1 MAPWTTPSSLT
12 SRTRRAITG
21 TVLLSLVA
29 TTAVPVAAADP
40 DELVVKTSL
49 GIQAFL
55 VTLDGLG
62 DVAPL
67 AEPLPATATS
77 PARLLGL
84 DAGILSAQ
92 LLGGLGPI
100 TDLATLDGHAV
111 EIAVGGVQGTATFS
125 ATETVVPGDARH
137 IDVTLEVELTRTADV
152 PLTYLEGIPEDPD
165 DPDNPGSPLDLTNG
179 VVAIDA
185 GFSAEFVFRG
195 TETPTDAVP
204 ATTYG
209 FSVEAPSAGDPQM
222 VVTVA
227 AADDIDFEGR
237 YGFTAVD
244 VTGAA
249 SYDGIEI
256 SIPVVDPDGS
266 GRVTIEEIATTLASD
281 LVAPAFTG
289 GAVDVD
295 LTLDSDLLTGDVD
308 GTLTSK
314 GAVTGAATYP
324 ATEFTPTPALEPFGT
339 VNADDALLGLG
350 QTAVALRTAMGLA
363 DVRLPFLD
371 DQVSDLYD
379 PGAALFEFV
388 ELRGNALIVCGAA
401 DTIPP
406 AGELRPGGTAYCQ
419 AFTSADVTAIDWA
432 ATGATVAANGDA
444 VGTGGL
450 APTTNVRLTGITLP
464 LDVEVTFTPI
474 QLEDEAPV
482 SLKAVPR
489 FTTAQELREQLV
501 AEGFD
506 VALDYDAIELTI
518 TYAVEHSTTE
528 VKASYPYDIAD
539 SLRPRASL
547 AEVVADPA
555 TQKAEVT
562 MTDGQLATTFGII
575 LGELDDAQALEDP
588 DQAFTLQ
595 DRFVLDGDGSAIL
608 SIGSIDATAV
618 ATFAGRVGY
627 LPVTAS
633 TVDFTISSGSP
644 ALEVTLAPGRV
655 GVSDLVATLDAFSAS
670 TDLQARMALDVT
682 ATTPPAT
689 GILEVTWA
697 DVSGDPFPAVVG
709 DEDYDTTL
717 RPFDIQATVTGVVTA
732 SGAPATEAM
741 VDADADLLAAF
752 GLDPSAIGTPIPAPL
767 YNTTQGTM
775 CGAFTIVSAT
785 TLRCDEPLAGGD
797 LSALEEGDPLPTWS
811 WAPGDRY
818 EVRGDLDALRGL
830 ILDALLELAGGL
842 ALAEDPVLPL
852 VGRLAR
858 PQGGTEL
865 VAWRDLLA
873 PQFTEVVAAVGEVA
887 DTIAT
892 HEPID
897 GHDEPVPNPAATLP
911 ELLDMLTD
919 AVGRPVT
926 VSLAEHD
933 NPAAGGPT
941 QHLVLSVQGLAASG
955 TADAPLRIR
964 LTDTLALTQPDDSSD
979 PMIAVEHASTA
990 GLELGIP
997 LAAGVPAG
1005 ATIALEGTGISGA
1018 SVTASDTGIDLL
1030 ADVGAMTV
1038 RVGSGASKLGQHSG
1052 DPANT
1057 TTLKTA
1063 ADLSG
1068 VSVGMVLRNVTRAAS
1083 CTVTAVDDGAGE
1095 ATCDDGLKDVSGDAV
1110 EWEHEDAFVIHPM
1123 ATLASGN
1130 AIAAG
1135 TTLVTAA
1142 DLSLV
1147 SPGDLLVATG
1157 AGTACVVASVTANP
1171 EDPDQA
1177 TCVDDAITWTDGD
1190 AFTVHTVTITGTHDD
1205 PPNTT
1210 RLYDPTVDFAAIGVN
1225 VGDTVAKLN
1234 PSGNEVGSCTVTA
1247 VGDAGDGSA
1256 LFCDGLSNGQR
1267 WKDGDTYKLGGL
1279 GTLKLDGTGVLAG
1292 TSGALVPDFVAGAA
1306 WAWEGLETPN
1316 DCGAGIE
1323 GDACARLSLASIP
1336 AEGET
1341 SDYLGTLAAQ
1351 LAWDDPGAFSIASTD
1366 PVDVPEPLLDALAI
1380 TPLDWSLLPAGL
1392 PFVAFAM
1399 GDAVDGMAADESIP
1413 LLGSRLDGGA
1423 DLEFD
1428 LFALTGE
1435 LTGLGSYLDDALESF
1450 VPGGG
1455 TSIDDRIQ
1463 EVVTSYFTSEV
1474 DDDRL
1479 DGLVPT
1485 VAVTCAGDGGS
1496 CHPDDDGPEHV
1507 EDVTVSFRIDTD
1519 VSAPP
1524 AARGCTEADGCG
1536 GAGIG
1541 GLEFDLGLPG
1551 LPFEVEE
1558 DDTPVT
1564 SRVGWSLDVAFGL
1577 SRDLG
1582 PYLVGATGD
1591 DLRLAASAELAATT
1605 SCEESSSVNPNQTG
1619 EISFVSDRCFDAF
1632 VGLLPGTLFD
1642 ADGGDRTK
1650 VDLLTKASL
1659 PAEPIGFADLID
1671 GVDATRSLDAVG
1683 NVDLLFKMHDLEDIG
1698 LPALL
1703 MIFHVDYD
1711 SSRPANQPWSDPRY
1725 SDLVLDL
1732 GTFIERTLGPVLDDI
1747 QAFLKPIKPVVDIT
1761 LASVPIVSELSQA
1774 VGRGPVTFFDLL
1786 NAVSSND
1793 LTLIGRVLELLKF
1806 AANLPDEQELLIRLS
1821 DGENFSPGNQES
1833 GGSDAQKDQKRGG
1846 FKVSAEKAKKP
1857 PCEIPEGKTSCTK
1870 KDASWSGGS
1879 GSAKYDSIGKS
1890 ENGKVTRKTNA
1901 AVGISGAGVTFPFL
1915 DDVNQIYGLFVG
1927 VDATLVR
1934 FDAGTLTATA
1944 GMSISFGP
1952 FMAGPVPMEVNLGG
1966 SVTLQGRMALGY
1978 DTRGL
1983 TRAIRGDDPI
1993 NASYLLDGLF
2003 LDDLDAA
2010 GKDVDEIKLIVK
2022 VSAGASASLKIIK
2035 VGLEA
2040 VVIVTI
2046 ALNLNDPDGNGK
2058 LYVEEVLQHLNNP
2071 ICLFDVTGTLEFILQ
2086 LFFEINLFITK
2097 VKFTQILWQLKP
2109 PLKLF
2114 EISCDPPAP
2123 VWARPVGGDLVLN
2136 AGPDANLRNVFTSE
2150 KNEKFVVRQVTAE
2163 GAGTGGGTDVEI
2175 TFNGVPLPYTV
2186 PKDGRLVG
2194 RMLDGNDTVRLLP
2207 GATEDG
2213 SEEIPFTVDAFLEAS
2228 SGRNRFEGGDGDDVL
2243 VGGSGKDTL
2252 RGGKG
2257 DDALFGRGEDDVLD
2271 GGTGDDLLYGGD
2283 GNDRLIGS
2291 AGADLLHGGSGDDTV
2306 DGGPGLKTA
2315 PADGSHLLD
2324 LGNVLIGGAGDDTVQ
2339 GGPGI
2344 DHLFGDDVPLGV
2356 TGVPLSINDLDSLDL
2371 DSPAGRTAMAAARNW
2386 LDARDSM
2393 DRHAMCQFF
2402 DGATG
2407 DDTLAG
2413 HDGNDRLYGGPGDD
2427 ILEGG
2432 RGNDL
2437 LCGQAG
2443 NDILQGGRGNDELWG
2458 GTGNDQLFAGRDD
2471 DRLHGGPGDDLLVA
2485 EGGRHV
2491 MLGGT
2496 GADQLLGAD
2505 GRDGA
2510 GDLLIGDD
2518 VAGTDAGR
2526 LKPGDP
2532 WPMLDDAV
2540 SLKEDGNVGTTSACA
2555 PFVVVIAGRLDLN
2568 GDRNATNDNGRF
2580 HGYRVIGGQLDVDGD
2595 GLITGADNGL
2605 VADEVVLGGRFDLD
2619 RNGVIE
2625 PATAAQPFDSGRV
2638 DGMASIGSGDGDCII
2653 GGTSDDR
2660 LFGVDGGDHLD
2671 GGDGDDLLE
2680 GNLGDDTMR
2689 GGPGDDRMFGGD
2701 GDDTMYGDSGDD
2713 EMYGGAG
2720 DDTMSGGLGVD
2731 WMEGNQGDDTMSG
2744 GAGDDTMLGGS
2755 SDRPHPQRA
2764 SAVGGI
2770 DKAAGDDVLFG
2781 DAGQDL
2787 MFGDNVHIE
2796 ANGAWRYWAGTLGV
2810 DPPESW
2816 PPADLHGNDQL
2827 FGGPDDDVILGQLG
2841 DDEVDGQGGHD
2852 HVFGDLARI
2861 ALPNGGWAPAQRPA
2875 WHAHTFPAASVGP
2888 GPTHWPGGAP
2898 RYDATLI
2905 APELG
2910 GEDHV
2915 RGDTGD
2921 DHAYGGAG
2929 DDLVEGGVGDDHLEG
2944 NGGADEVYGL
2954 SNAIEAEAD
2963 SEAKTRELLLLAGG
2977 ASDQDVII
2985 GGSSDVHPNVA
2996 KADIGAPDE
3005 GDLLRGNAQQDVI
3018 LGDNALVTR
3027 QTTDGGDAW
3036 AIDSVTGGFAR
3047 VVAMY
3052 DRTRPPSTEGGI
3064 VGLDEV
3070 SGNDILIGDAGND
3083 RLFGQGGDDLLR
3095 GNDGDDLLEGNQG
3108 NDWLEGNDGDDDLI
3122 GGSSCALGALACTGD
3137 DDGDDLLYGGA
3148 DQDVLAGDNAVIL
3161 RAPPAGEADVYL
3173 ATQGRFLGFMQDRWV
3188 ILLDIGDHDDRR
3200 FGGDRVSGGT
3210 EDDVAFGQHG
3220 DDWISG
3226 GPGADYLEGNSADDG
3241 MFGDRFLSD
3250 IGWVA
3255 KVRQRFGSG
3264 DDPADVL
3271 VVPPSIR
3278 DLDAALPGYDLPR
3291 RLDDE
3296 GTVVAAALRQLEGL
3310 GAHGAT
3316 TVGQVDGQDDMLGGS
3331 RRPGIPD
3338 GHDLLWGDGDHDAM
3352 TGDNA
3357 DVPRGITGTVY
3368 TRQDEWYAASVAVED
3383 RAILRDVLLHDD
3395 GISLTYGPR
3404 DIDAPWGDDFMD
3416 GGTGDDV
3423 MYGQDGD
3430 DEMWGND
3437 DDDLMWGGVGDDHMF
3452 GGHGDDGMLGDRGS
3466 IRRFHLH
3473 GGDARFPTGTLT
3485 FNAPPFL
3492 TYQKFVTGRLHH
3504 VIEPMMAGGI
3514 MAPGGADLM
3523 RGGPDHDA
3531 IHGGPGNDRLNGDAG
3546 GDILFGGDGHDA
3558 LWGGWGNPDDRSDR
3572 GPTDRF
3578 LDHLIGGH
3586 GDDFLDYRPRKG
3598 IDYDVPGQ
3606 PGFDRWRCRSPPPF
3620 VGQAGGGG
3628 PLGGACLEQGA
3639 PPVVRPGVD
3648 ELAPTDVPR
3657 PRPREGLRPLPVDA
3671 EVVGDRVVA
3680 DRLAEAAGQGRAQRD
3695 PQPPRADRGQAAVV
3709 APDQVARVDDR
3720 SEHLRARPHEPLA
3733 VLPRR
3738 RARAAP
3744 RSSPAR
3750 PRRPGS
3756 GPSGAAVRPA
3766 RRPAAPRGPPGRRR
3780 RRWRRV
3786 AARGAGSGR
3795 PARSSGR

>member
-92 LLGGLGPI
+92 LLGELGPI
-100 TDLATLDGHAV
+100 TDLATLDGHEV
-111 EIAVGGVQGTATFS
+111 EIAVGGVQVAATFE
-125 ATETVVPGDARH
+125 ATETALGDFRQ
-137 IDVTLEVELTRTADV
+137 IDVTLEVELSRTADV
-152 PLTYLEGIPEDPD
+152 PLSYLDGIPEDPD
-165 DPDNPGSPLDLTNG
+165 DPDNPGSPLDLTDG
-179 VVAIDA
+179 VVADVEA
-185 GFSAEFVFRG
+185 SFSATFAFRG
-195 TETPTDAVP
+195 TETPTDTVP
-204 ATTYG
+204 AKAYG

-222 VVTVA
+222 VVTVD
-227 AADDIDFEGR
+227 ADDTIDFEGR

-244 VTGAA
+244 VSGTA
-249 SYDGIEI
+249 SYDGVEI

-266 GRVTIEEIATTLASD
+266 GHLTIEEIATTLASD
-281 LVAPAFTG
+281 LVAPSFTG
-289 GAVDVD
+289 GAIDVA
-295 LTLDSDLLTGDVD
+295 LALDSDLLAGDED
-308 GTLTSK
+308 GTLASS
-314 GAVTGAATYP
+314 GNLAGEPGYP
-324 ATEFTPTPALEPFGT
+324 PTVFTPTAELEPFGT

-371 DQVSDLYD
+371 GQVSDLYD

-406 AGELRPGGTAYCQ
+406 SGELRPGGAAYCQ
-419 AFTSADVTAIDWA
+419 AFTASDVTAITWSA
-432 ATGATVAANGDA
+432 PGATITDNQNDVR
-444 VGTGGL
+444 TGGL
-450 APTTNVRLTGITLP
+450 APTTSVRITGITLP
-464 LDVEVTFTPI
+464 LDVEVVFTPV
-474 QLEDEAPV
+474 QLEDETPTP
-482 SLKAVPR
+482 LRAVPR
-489 FTTAQELREQLV
+489 FATAQELSEQLA
-501 AEGFD
+501 AEGFTA
-506 VALDYDAIELTI
+506 ALAYDADALTI
-518 TYAVEHSTTE
+518 TYDVAHGTE
-528 VKASYPYDIAD
+528 SVSRTFPYDVAD
-539 SLRPRASL
+539 ALRPRANL
-547 AEVVADPA
+547 AELVAPPLPIGDLNA
-555 TQKAEVT
+555 TDQEAAVT
-562 MTDGQLATTFGII
+562 MTNGQLATTFGII
-575 LGELDDAQALEDP
+575 LGELDDAQEFEDP
-588 DQAFTLQ
+588 TDAFTLQ

-608 SIGSIDATAV
+608 SVGSLDADEE
-618 ATFAGRVGY
+618 ATFTGRIGY
-627 LPVTAS
+627 LPVTA
-633 TVDFTISSGSP
+633 TTDDLTISSGAP
-644 ALEVTLAPGRV
+644 ALAVTLASGRF
-655 GVSDLVATLDAFSAS
+655 GVSDLVATLDGFTAA
-670 TDLQARMALDVT
+670 TDVQAHMT
-682 ATTPPAT
+682 
-689 GILEVTWA
+689 LEVVSSVPTTSGVLAVAWG
-697 DVSGDPFPAVVG
+697 DVAADPFPAVVG
-709 DEDYDTTL
+709 DEDYETTL
-717 RPFDIQATVTGVVTA
+717 RPFDIQATVAGVVT
-732 SGAPATEAM
+732 GAGTPATRGM
-741 VDADADLLAAF
+741 VDTDADLLAAF
-752 GLDPSAIGTPIPAPL
+752 GLDAGAAGTSVPAPL

-775 CGAFTIVSAT
+775 CGGFTIVSST
-785 TLRCDEPLAGGD
+785 ELRCDDALAGGD
-797 LSALEEGDPLPTWS
+797 LTDPESDPPVWS
-811 WAPGDRY
+811 PGDRY

-842 ALAEDPVLPL
+842 ALAEEPVLPL
-852 VGRLAR
+852 VGRSAR
-858 PQGGTEL
+858 PQGGSEL
-865 VAWRDLLA
+865 VPWRDLLA
-873 PQFTEVVAAVGEVA
+873 PQFAEVVSAVGDVA
-887 DTIAT
+887 NTIAT

-911 ELLDMLTD
+911 ELLLRLTE
-919 AVGRPVT
+919 AVGQPVT
-926 VSLAEHD
+926 VSLAEHE

-941 QHLVLSVQGLAASG
+941 QHLVVSVQGLAASG

-964 LTDTLALTQPDDSSD
+964 LTESLALVQPDDSTD
-979 PMIAVEHASTA
+979 PMITVAHTSTA

-1005 ATIALEGTGISGA
+1005 ATIALEGTGITGA
-1018 SVTASDTGIDLL
+1018 SVTANDTGIDLL

-1038 RVGSGASKLGQHSG
+1038 RVGTGASKLGQHSG

-1063 ADLSG
+1063 AGLGG
-1068 VSVGMVLRNVTRAAS
+1068 VSVGMVLRNLTRAAS
-1083 CTVTAVDDGAGE
+1083 CTITAVDAGAGE
-1095 ATCDDGLKDVSGDAV
+1095 ATCGAGLEDVAGDPV
-1110 EWEHEDAFVIHPM
+1110 EWEHEDAFVIHPA
-1123 ATLASGN
+1123 ATLANGD
-1130 AIAAG
+1130 AAAAG
-1135 TTLVTAA
+1135 TTLVTTA
-1142 DLSLV
+1142 DLSGV
-1147 SPGDLLVATG
+1147 SPNDLLVATDVG
-1157 AGTACVVASVTANP
+1157 PACVVASVTAHA

-1177 TCVDDAITWTDGD
+1177 TCVDDAITWADGD
-1190 AFTVHTVTITGTHDD
+1190 AFTIHAVTVTGTHDD

-1210 RLYDPTVDFAAIGVN
+1210 RLYDPLVDFTAIGVS

-1234 PSGNEVGSCTVTA
+1234 PSGNEVGSCNVTA
-1247 VGDAGDGSA
+1247 VGDAGDESA

-1292 TSGALVPDFVAGAA
+1292 TSGALVPDFVADAA
-1306 WAWEGLETPN
+1306 WAWEGLETAN

-1341 SDYLGTLAAQ
+1341 PDYLGTLAVQ

-1428 LFALTGE
+1428 LFDLTGE
-1435 LTGLGSYLDDALESF
+1435 LTGLGSYLDEALESF
-1450 VPGGG
+1450 VPGGS
-1455 TSIDDRIQ
+1455 TSIDARIQ
-1463 EVVTSYFTSEV
+1463 DVVESYFIDVV

-1479 DGLVPT
+1479 EGLVPT
-1485 VAVTCAGDGGS
+1485 VDVTCSGGGGS
-1496 CHPDDDGPEHV
+1496 CHPTQDGPEDV
-1507 EDVTVSFRIDTD
+1507 DDVTVSLRIDTD

-1524 AARGCTEADGCG
+1524 TARGCEGNGCG

-1551 LPFEVEE
+1551 LPFEVFE
-1558 DDTPVT
+1558 DHTPVE

-1577 SRDLG
+1577 SRELG
-1582 PYLVGATGD
+1582 PYVVGAAGD
-1591 DLRLAASAELAATT
+1591 DLRLAASAQIAEKVASGTF
-1605 SCEESSSVNPNQTG
+1605 CEEDGSVNPNQTE

-1642 ADGGDRTK
+1642 ADGANRTK

-1659 PAEPIGFADLID
+1659 PPGPIGFADLID
-1671 GVDATRSLDAVG
+1671 GVAADRTLDAVG
-1683 NVDLLFKMHDLEDIG
+1683 NVDLLFKMHDIEDIG

-1711 SSRPANQPWSDPRY
+1711 SGRPANQRWSDPRY

-1806 AANLPDEQELLIRLS
+1806 AANLPDEQQLLIRLS
-1821 DGENFSPGNQES
+1821 DGENFSPGTQES
-1833 GGSDAQKDQKRGG
+1833 GGSAAQKDQKRGG

-1879 GSAKYDSIGKS
+1879 GSAKYDSISKS

-1901 AVGISGAGVTFPFL
+1901 AVGISGAGVSFPFL

-1983 TRAIRGDDPI
+1983 TRAIRGEDPI

-2114 EISCDPPAP
+2114 EISCEPPAP
-2123 VWARPVGGDLVLN
+2123 VWAREKDGDLVLN
-2136 AGPDANLRNVFTSE
+2136 AGDDAHLRNVFTSE
-2150 KNEKFVVRQVTAE
+2150 PHEKFVVRQLTPE
-2163 GAGTGGGTDVEI
+2163 GQGKDGSTDVEI
-2175 TFNGVPLPYTV
+2175 TFNGVPLLYHV

-2194 RMLDGNDTVRLLP
+2194 RMAGGNDTVRLLP

-2257 DDALFGRGEDDVLD
+2257 DDALFGRGDDDVLD
-2271 GGTGDDLLYGGD
+2271 GGAGDDLLYGGD

-2315 PADGSHLLD
+2315 PPGGSHLLD
-2324 LGNVLIGGAGDDTVQ
+2324 LGNVLIGGAGDDTIQ

-2356 TGVPLSINDLDSLDL
+2356 PGVPLTINDLDTLGLDT
-2371 DSPAGRTAMAAARNW
+2371 PGGRAAMEAAWAW
-2386 LDARDSM
+2386 LHARDSM

-2402 DGATG
+2402 DAATG
-2407 DDTLAG
+2407 NDTLAG
-2413 HDGNDRLYGGPGDD
+2413 HDGDDRLYGGPGDD

-2458 GTGNDQLFAGRDD
+2458 GIGDDQLFAGRDD
-2471 DRLHGGPGDDLLVA
+2471 DLLHGGPGDDLLVA
-2485 EGGRHV
+2485 EDGRHV
-2491 MLGGT
+2491 MIGGT

-2505 GRDGA
+2505 GEGGD

-2518 VAGTDAGR
+2518 VVGMDPGP

-2532 WPMLDDAV
+2532 WPTLDGPV
-2540 SLKEDGNVGTTSACA
+2540 SLKEDGNAGTTSACA
-2555 PFVVVIAGRLDLN
+2555 PFVVVIAGRLDLD
-2568 GDRNATNDNGRF
+2568 GDGVTDTADEGRF
-2580 HGYRVIGGQLDVDGD
+2580 HGYPVIDGYLDVDGD
-2595 GLITGADNGL
+2595 GIVDEPDDNGL
-2605 VADEVVLGGRFDLD
+2605 VAGEVVLGGRFDLD
-2619 RNGVIE
+2619 RDGQIQG
-2625 PATAAQPFDSGRV
+2625 ASTTHPFDSGRV
-2638 DGMASIGSGDGDCII
+2638 DGMASIGTGDGDCII
-2653 GGTSDDR
+2653 GGAGNDR

-2689 GGPGDDRMFGGD
+2689 GGPGDDTMFGGN
-2701 GDDTMYGDSGDD
+2701 GDDVMYGDSGDD

-2720 DDTMSGGLGVD
+2720 DDIMSGGLGVD
-2731 WMEGNQGDDTMSG
+2731 WMEGNQDDDTMAG

-2755 SDRPHPQRA
+2755 SNRPHPQRA

-2770 DKAAGDDVLFG
+2770 DKPAGDDVLFG

-2796 ANGAWRYWAGTLGV
+2796 ASGAWRYWPGTLGV

-2816 PPADLHGNDQL
+2816 PPANLHGNDRL

-2841 DDEVDGQGGHD
+2841 DDEVDGEGGHD
-2852 HVFGDLARI
+2852 HLFGDNARI
-2861 ALPNGGWAPAQRPA
+2861 ALPNGAWAPSQRPT
-2875 WHAHTFPAASVGP
+2875 WHAHTFPSATTTDD
-2888 GPTHWPGGAP
+2888 PTHWPTPAGDGANGAP

-2910 GEDHV
+2910 GEDHL

-2954 SNAIEAEAD
+2954 SFAIEADAD
-2963 SEAKTRELLLLAGG
+2963 SEAKTRELLLLGG
-2977 ASDQDVII
+2977 GSDQDVII
-2985 GGSSDVHPNVA
+2985 GGSSDVHPHVA
-2996 KADIGAPDE
+2996 KGDIGAPDE
-3005 GDLLRGNAQQDVI
+3005 GDFLRGNAYQDVI

-3027 QTTDGGDAW
+3027 QTTTPDGTAW
-3036 AIDSVTGGFAR
+3036 ATDPVTGGFAR
-3047 VVAMY
+3047 TVSMY
-3052 DRTRPPSTEGGI
+3052 DRDRPPETEGDT

-3070 SGNDILIGDAGND
+3070 SGNDILIGDASND

-3095 GNDGDDLLEGNQG
+3095 GNGGDDLLEGNQG
-3108 NDWLEGNDGDDDLI
+3108 DDWLEGNDGDDDLI
-3122 GGSSCALGALACTGD
+3122 GGSSCADGALDCDGD

-3161 RAPPAGEADVYL
+3161 RAQPAGEADVYL
-3173 ATQGRFLGFMQDRWV
+3173 ATEGRFLGFTQDRWV
-3188 ILLDIGDHDDRR
+3188 ILLDIGGDDDLR
-3200 FGGDRVSGGT
+3200 FGDDRVSGGT

-3226 GPGADYLEGNSADDG
+3226 GPGADYLEGNSDDDG

-3255 KVRQRFGSG
+3255 KVRQRFESG

-3271 VVPPSIR
+3271 VVPDSIR
-3278 DLDAALPGYDLPR
+3278 ELDASLPGYDLPR

-3296 GTVVAAALRQLEGL
+3296 GAVIDDEDEDPAVESALRQLEGF
-3310 GAHGAT
+3310 GAHGAST
-3316 TVGQVDGQDDMLGGS
+3316 AGQVDGQDDMLGGS

-3338 GHDLLWGDGDHDAM
+3338 GHDLMWGDGDHDTIM
-3352 TGDNA
+3352 GDNA
-3357 DVPRGITGTVY
+3357 DIPRDITDGTYV
-3368 TRQDEWYAASVAVED
+3368 RQTEWYPPGTD
-3383 RAILRDVLLHDD
+3383 TDDMAIVRDVTLHDD
-3395 GISLTYGPR
+3395 GVSLTYGDR
-3404 DIDAPWGDDFMD
+3404 DEDAPWGDDFQD
-3416 GGTGDDV
+3416 GGPGDDV

-3466 IRRFHLH
+3466 VLRFYLH

-3492 TYQKFVTGRLHH
+3492 TYRKFVTGRLHH
-3504 VIEPMMAGGI
+3504 VIEPMMDRGV

-3558 LWGGWGNPDDRSDR
+3558 LWGGEGSPDVRSDR

-3578 LDHLIGGH
+3578 LDYLIGGH
-3586 GDDFLDYRPRKG
+3586 GDDLLDYRPRKG
-3598 IDYDVPGQ
+3598 IDYDVPGA
-3606 PGFDRWRCRSPPPF
+3606 PGFDRFGWHAATVPYWHPDADDTDQAAADAPVQQDHQGIDWMYGGWDRDLMQGDETANGPNPGDRMLDWTGAYNLYTACNPAYGGHNDIRALSPQMISFLEEWAWSLGAAMTLPE
-3620 VGQAGGGG
+3620 VRQAGSG
-3628 PLGGACLEQGA
+3628 LGNAGF
-3639 PPVVRPGVD
+3639 RS
-3648 ELAPTDVPR
+3648 LALVYQKDNR
-3657 PRPREGLRPLPVDA
+3657 NN
-3671 EVVGDRVVA
+3671 
-3680 DRLAEAAGQGRAQRD
+3680 
-3695 PQPPRADRGQAAVV
+3695 
-3709 APDQVARVDDR
+3709 
-3720 SEHLRARPHEPLA
+3720 
-3733 VLPRR
+3733 
-3738 RARAAP
+3738 
-3744 RSSPAR
+3744 
-3750 PRRPGS
+3750 
-3756 GPSGAAVRPA
+3756 SGAAYRDFD
-3766 RRPAAPRGPPGRRR
+3766 GTPGHFYE
-3780 RRWRRV
+3780 
-3786 AARGAGSGR
+3786 SGIDCD
-3795 PARSSGR
+3795 